1 MVTFKVVPRKDWWLD
16 PCTDA
21 EEPLLLDENCPIC
34 GEVTDDPLGSVQAYT
49 PESHGNL
56 VYIPP
61 SVLHDGRY

>member
-49 PESHGNL
+49 PERL
-56 VYIPP
+56 FQ
-61 SVLHDGRY
+61 